1 MRWLLDTLGGL
12 FQLARLGVISRFRF
26 RGAYWRWRLE
36 TAFGQ
41 GVPASRRELV
51 RATLEYA
58 RWVHRMRRGV

>member
-12 FQLARLGVISRFRF
+12 YELLRLGAISGFRF
-26 RGAYWRWRLE
+26 RGAYWRWRIE

-41 GVPASRRELV
+41 GFPRSRLELV
-51 RATLEYA
+51 RATLAYA